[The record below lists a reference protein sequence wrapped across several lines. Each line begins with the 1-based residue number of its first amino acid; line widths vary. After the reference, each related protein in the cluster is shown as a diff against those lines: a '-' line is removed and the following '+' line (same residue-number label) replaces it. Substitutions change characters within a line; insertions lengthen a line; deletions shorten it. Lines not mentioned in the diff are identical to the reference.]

1 MGNVDEGFIGSENFA
16 GDNFQNTLHY
26 IKCSTFCLF
35 GLLAVFTING
45 SISERAQYFVYPWM
59 TALVMGWIFPVLIAW
74 NTGGGWLSGF
84 EIPVVDA
91 G

>member
-1 MGNVDEGFIGSENFA
+1 
-16 GDNFQNTLHY
+16 
-26 IKCSTFCLF
+26 
-35 GLLAVFTING
+35 
-45 SISERAQYFVYPWM
+45 M